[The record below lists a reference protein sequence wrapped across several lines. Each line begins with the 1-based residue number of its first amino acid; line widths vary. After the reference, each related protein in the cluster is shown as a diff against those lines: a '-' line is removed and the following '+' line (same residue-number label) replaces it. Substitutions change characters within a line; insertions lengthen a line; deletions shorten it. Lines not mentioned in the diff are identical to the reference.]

1 MASVKPFNT
10 DKKTINILIVD
21 DHQMV
26 RQGLKKMLLT
36 LNSTL
41 LIKTSEADSGK
52 KAIEKLNQKQYDI
65 VFMDYQMPDNSGLE
79 TINQIFR
86 FKTDQKIIVISNY
99 DQLAYVDSV
108 RSAGAMGYL
117 LKNIESRELLK
128 AINRIL
134 EGKVYY
140 SNDVMLKLEDA
151 KEQRVVQENK
161 INSLLT
167 KRETEVLGLIANEL
181 NNYEISKKLFIS
193 PKTVQSHR
201 QNLLI
206 KLGVKNTA
214 GLVKKAY
221 KLKLID

>member
-10 DKKTINILIVD
+10 HKPTIHILIVD

-26 RQGLKKMLLT
+26 RQGLKKMLLS
-36 LNSTL
+36 LNSTF
-41 LIKTSEADSGK
+41 LIKTSEADCGK

-65 VFMDYQMPDNSGLE
+65 VFIDYQMPENSGLE
-79 TINQIFR
+79 TINQILR
-86 FKTDQKIIVISNY
+86 FKPAQKIIVISNY
-99 DQLAYVDSV
+99 DQLAYLESV

-117 LKNIESRELLK
+117 LKNIESPELLK

-134 EGKVYY
+134 QGKLYY
-140 SNDVMLKLEDA
+140 SNDVMLKLIEA
-151 KEQRVVQENK
+151 EERNVVQENK
-161 INSLLT
+161 IKNLLT
-167 KRETEVLGLIANEL
+167 KREIEVLRLIANEL
-181 NNYEISKKLFIS
+181 NNDQIGKKLFIS

-214 GLVKKAY
+214 GLVKNAY
-221 KLKLID
+221 QLKLID